1 LKQESTSP
9 VARPVQLNAHEAETT
24 RLQAVV
30 DDAVLEKYPQLAKG
44 NSHHP
49 DAMLVDREM
58 LAGQNS
64 YASPPAFQADGIA
77 NKELTAT
84 VSKLAA
90 TLVSPPTSLA
100 DEMDIHDQVDGEG
113 EHAAALYT
121 PSSGSRHSSRQPR
134 QVERYMPEVHFVKT
148 IKSAGNPQP
157 ARRSSFSAASTA
169 MRKSTPGA
177 SSGPRKSASRPSS
190 SHGKKSMSPSVE
202 KKFERHAASSASP
215 SQQSRG
221 PKLAEDDAD
230 AESMRLIREIQ
241 EQEFGLRRRAGRV

>member
-1 LKQESTSP
+1 
-9 VARPVQLNAHEAETT
+9 LNAHDAETS

-30 DDAVLEKYPQLAKG
+30 DDALLEKYPQSAKV
-44 NSHHP
+44 NPHHP

-77 NKELTAT
+77 NKDLTAT

-148 IKSAGNPQP
+148 TKPAGNPQQP
-157 ARRSSFSAASTA
+157 ARRSSFSAASTTVQ
-169 MRKSTPGA
+169 KSTPGA

-190 SHGKKSMSPSVE
+190 SHGKNSMSPSVE
-202 KKFERHAASSASP
+202 KKFERHAASSTSP
-215 SQQSRG
+215 SQHNRG
-221 PKLAEDDAD
+221 TKLADDDAD